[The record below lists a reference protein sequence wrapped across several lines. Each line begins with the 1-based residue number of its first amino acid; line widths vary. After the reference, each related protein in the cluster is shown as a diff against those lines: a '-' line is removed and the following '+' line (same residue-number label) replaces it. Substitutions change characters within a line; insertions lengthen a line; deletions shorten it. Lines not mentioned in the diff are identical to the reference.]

1 MAWFKK
7 KRKDDYLEVTP
18 PAEEGGYGPAGYPGM
33 PPQGMPPQNQGM
45 PGMENM
51 PAPEF
56 PPMQQQM
63 PPPLMPA
70 SMGQSM
76 GSPPEMEHL
85 RQQVES
91 INYKLDTL
99 KAVLDSINSR
109 LANVESALK
118 ASPTERGE
126 GWTY

>member
-1 MAWFKK
+1 MALFGMFKK
-7 KRKDDYLEVTP
+7 RRKDDYLEVTP

-33 PPQGMPPQNQGM
+33 PPQGMPPQGM

-63 PPPLMPA
+63 PPPLMQP
-70 SMGQSM
+70 SMA
-76 GSPPEMEHL
+76 PPEMEHL

-118 ASPTERGE
+118 AAPTERGE